1 MVVKLY
7 VHGTPQGNQ
16 TWGNVQGYDKQYID
30 CLYGGSIK
38 KVEADVQM
46 WVEVQENRDLGKK
59 VCYYTYYRKDTLEY
73 GTARSGGYFA
83 LTLRLDCYYSY
94 VSNIYSLLDAVFN
107 SFIVGQILDKKGG
120 SFQYKITN
128 FESHQ
133 AKKGYELGAIEEEI
147 KKYLLTFSSDNNI
160 LDLKDFNTSRNSQI
174 TTENLCDC
182 KPEEMTSHIRQY
194 GLVSIS
200 PLHPTVA
207 IANLKQ
213 ELSNKEQLYWQKGQ
227 QEITELRNTIE
238 NKDQQIRSISNAK
251 STIEQEK
258 LNVSAQLEKT
268 NKLIENIRN
277 LLSVKELKTTKL
289 ENPNEE
295 KSDDSDIQEK
305 KTSHQLR
312 RKLHLI
318 KETGVLIILSVILLR
333 MIMQKSCTKDSSCDK
348 ENTQISLIDSIARL
362 NSSIAMLNEENN
374 ELKEKKDKAVKEV
387 FDQRYPNAI
396 IDIMG
401 ISNGRMHCGKSYWI
415 SLKNVDRKLEGSFL
429 FDDTPVLYD
438 SFTPDQKGVHIIS
451 YVIDGVKVIER
462 TVKVED

>member
-1 MVVKLY
+1 M
-7 VHGTPQGNQ
+7 
-16 TWGNVQGYDKQYID
+16 
-30 CLYGGSIK
+30 
-38 KVEADVQM
+38 
-46 WVEVQENRDLGKK
+46 
-59 VCYYTYYRKDTLEY
+59 
-73 GTARSGGYFA
+73 
-83 LTLRLDCYYSY
+83 
-94 VSNIYSLLDAVFN
+94 
-107 SFIVGQILDKKGG
+107 
-120 SFQYKITN
+120 
-128 FESHQ
+128 
-133 AKKGYELGAIEEEI
+133 
-147 KKYLLTFSSDNNI
+147 
-160 LDLKDFNTSRNSQI
+160 KDFNTSRNSQI

-333 MIMQKSCTKDSSCDK
+333 MIMQKAVQK
-348 ENTQISLIDSIARL
+348 ILHVI
-362 NSSIAMLNEENN
+362 
-374 ELKEKKDKAVKEV
+374 KKIHK
-387 FDQRYPNAI
+387 Y
-396 IDIMG
+396 
-401 ISNGRMHCGKSYWI
+401 H
-415 SLKNVDRKLEGSFL
+415 
-429 FDDTPVLYD
+429 
-438 SFTPDQKGVHIIS
+438 
-451 YVIDGVKVIER
+451 
-462 TVKVED
+462 